1 MLVVIAALAA
11 ASMQPQVASTPSPED
26 QIVVEGR
33 QTKQT
38 ATEYVDQLLPTAMG
52 SEIGRFEEP
61 VCPKVIGL
69 AEPYNTQVIDR
80 IRRVA
85 KASNIDVAATGC
97 TPNLVIITAADKR
110 AMIDVLRKSRPGY
123 FDGVPADQL
132 KRLADSPRPF
142 AAWQVT
148 DEIAAD
154 GMPIGRSSN
163 LPAGGSGARLVGPA
177 PQGRTDSFAAGDY
190 ARLKTTES
198 PSRIRTTTKQRVLS
212 SIVVIET
219 GALRNATID
228 QLADFAFVRAM
239 LPTERRDQEA
249 PASSI
254 LSLFNTGVTPETG
267 PQSLTWY
274 DVAFLKS
281 LRSTRSDTSSDVQ
294 VSEIRNQIVREVNKA
309 PARQP

>member
-1 MLVVIAALAA
+1 MFAVIAALAA
-11 ASMQPQVASTPSPED
+11 ASTQPQVASTPSPND

-33 QTKQT
+33 QIKQS
-38 ATEYVDQLLPTAMG
+38 AAEYVNQLLPSAVG
-52 SEIGRFEEP
+52 SQFGRFEEP

-69 AEPYNTQVIDR
+69 AEPYNSQVVDR
-80 IRRVA
+80 VRRVA
-85 KASNIDVAATGC
+85 KAANIDVAATGC

-110 AMIDVLRKSRPGY
+110 SMIDVLRKSRPGY

-148 DEIAAD
+148 DEVAAD
-154 GMPIGRSSN
+154 GMPIGRSSS
-163 LPAGGSGARLVGPA
+163 LPAGGDGARLVGPA

-190 ARLKTTES
+190 ARLKTTVS
-198 PSRIRTTTKQRVLS
+198 PSRIRTTTKQRVLC
-212 SIVVIET
+212 SIVVMET

-239 LPTERRDQEA
+239 LPTEKRDQEA

-254 LSLFNTGVTPETG
+254 LSLFNPGVTPESG

-281 LRSTRSDTSSDVQ
+281 LRNTRSDKSSDVQ
-294 VSEIRNQIVREVNKA
+294 ISEIRDQIVREVNKA
-309 PARQP
+309 PAGRP

>member
-1 MLVVIAALAA
+1 MLAAIAALAV
-11 ASMQPQVASTPSPED
+11 ASTQPQVTSPPSPND

-33 QTKQT
+33 QTKQS
-38 ATEYVDQLLPTAMG
+38 AAEYVNQLLPSAVG
-52 SEIGRFEEP
+52 SQIGRFEEP

-69 AEPYNTQVIDR
+69 AEPYNGQVVDR
-80 IRRVA
+80 VRKVA
-85 KASNIDVAATGC
+85 TATNIDVAPAGC
-97 TPNLVIITAADKR
+97 TPNLIIITAAEKR
-110 AMIDVLRKSRPGY
+110 AMIDVLRRSRPGY
-123 FDGVPADQL
+123 FDGVPGDQL

-142 AAWQVT
+142 AAWRVT
-148 DEIAAD
+148 DEVAAD
-154 GMPIGRSSN
+154 GMPIGSSSN
-163 LPAGGSGARLVGPA
+163 LPAGSSGARLVGPA

-239 LPTERRDQEA
+239 LPTEKKDQEA

-254 LSLFNTGVTPETG
+254 LSLFNPGITPETG

-294 VSEIRNQIVREVNKA
+294 VSEIRDQIVREVNKV
-309 PARQP
+309 PAGRP